1 MANLVRNFIKG
12 RMNKS
17 VDERLVPNGEYID
30 AQNVRMGST
39 EDSEIGAV
47 ENTKGNTELT
57 RLVYP
62 DTGDALSAQATCI
75 GSYADG
81 ANETIY
87 WFVHDP
93 AFTAVGA
100 TGKLDLIVSYNART
114 DNLRYHVVSIDDP
127 SDPTNTLTTLNFD
140 PQHLVTGVDLVDDLL
155 FFTDDYNPPRR
166 ININTAYSSSSRLR
180 R

>member
-1 MANLVRNFIKG
+1 MSNN
-12 RMNKS
+12 
-17 VDERLVPNGEYID
+17 
-30 AQNVRMGST
+30 
-39 EDSEIGAV
+39 
-47 ENTKGNTELT
+47 
-57 RLVYP
+57 
-62 DTGDALSAQATCI
+62 ATCL
-75 GSYADG
+75 GAYSDG

-155 FFTDDYNPPRR
+155 FFTDNYNPPRR
-166 ININTAYSSSSRLR
+166 ININTAYPQPTAPTHVDGGVLGDDILVIKAPPIQAPV
-180 R
+180 